1 MSDCSCIY
9 IDADDEPQFYNQ
21 RLPIARKEHTCG
33 ECGRKIE
40 PGETY
45 ENFSAKWDSIGFF
58 TYKTCNDCLSIRHA
72 FFCESWIAGEI
83 YENLWE
89 HISEVDGQ
97 ISTDCILSLTPK
109 AKERVLDMIDT
120 LWEDE

>member
-9 IDADDEPQFYNQ
+9 IDADVEPEFCNQ
-21 RLPIARKEHTCG
+21 RLPIARKEHTCC
-33 ECGRKIE
+33 ECARKIE

-45 ENFSAKWDSIGFF
+45 EAFSGKWEGDFHTF
-58 TYKTCNDCLSIRHA
+58 KTCTDCLSIRHA
-72 FFCESWIAGEI
+72 FFCESWICGET
-83 YENLWE
+83 YQDLWE

-97 ISTDCILSLTPK
+97 ISTDCILSLSPR
-109 AKERVLDMIDT
+109 AKERVLDMIDR